1 MARETARGESAP
13 SVRLLGV
20 EQGRERDTHGDAD
33 VVDFIKLMDSHG
45 PRAFFWLMR
54 HLPSEP
60 RCRLCAAPYGG
71 FGGRLMRRV
80 GYGPSRKNPSMCV
93 TCFEKAPMGGARMEI
108 GVLFAD
114 LRGFTALSESM
125 APEAVAEMLNGF
137 YGSATKVLSRCA
149 IIDKMVGDQVMALYL
164 PPLLSERWEDEMLR
178 DARELLARAGE
189 RAAAEVP
196 LQLGVGLDVGEA
208 FVGNVGSGEVKDFT
222 ALGDVV
228 NTAARLQSS
237 AQAGQVVIAERLY
250 ERLTAPPREARAAT
264 LELKGKSEETRAYV
278 LDVGGGARVQPPA
291 GARHTALR

>member
-1 MARETARGESAP
+1 MEQARETH
-13 SVRLLGV
+13 V
-20 EQGRERDTHGDAD
+20 HGDAE
-33 VVDFIKLMDSHG
+33 VTDFIKLMNSHG
-45 PRAFFWLMR
+45 PRAFFWLVR
-54 HLPSEP
+54 HLPSDP
-60 RCRLCAAPYGG
+60 RCRLCGAPYGG

-93 TCFEKAPMGGARMEI
+93 TCFEKAPMGGAQMEI

-137 YGSATKVLSRCA
+137 YGSATEVLSRCA

-189 RAAAEVP
+189 RVAAEAP

-237 AQAGQVVIAERLY
+237 AQAGQIVIAQRLY
-250 ERLTAPPREARAAT
+250 ERLGAPPQEARAAT
-264 LELKGKSEETRAYV
+264 FELKGKSEKTRAYV
-278 LDVGGGARVQPPA
+278 LDVGDGARAQPQA
-291 GARHTALR
+291 SARHVR

>member
-1 MARETARGESAP
+1 MEQARETD
-13 SVRLLGV
+13 VH
-20 EQGRERDTHGDAD
+20 DDAD
-33 VVDFIKLMDSHG
+33 VIDFIKLMNRHG

-54 HLPSEP
+54 HMPSEP
-60 RCRLCAAPYGG
+60 RCRLCGSPYGG

-93 TCFEKAPMGGARMEI
+93 TCFEKAPMGGVQMEI

-137 YGSATKVLSRCA
+137 YGSATEVLSRCA

-189 RAAAEVP
+189 RVAADAP
-196 LQLGVGLDVGEA
+196 LQLGVGIDVGEA

-237 AQAGQVVIAERLY
+237 AHAGQIVIAQRLY
-250 ERLTAPPREARAAT
+250 ERLSAPPLEARGAT
-264 LELKGKSEETRAYV
+264 FELKGKSEETRAYV
-278 LDVGGGARVQPPA
+278 LDVGDGARAQPHA
-291 GARHTALR
+291 SARHTALR

>member
-1 MARETARGESAP
+1 MRG
-13 SVRLLGV
+13 
-20 EQGRERDTHGDAD
+20 DGDAI
-33 VVDFIKLMDSHG
+33 DFIKLMNRHG

-60 RCRLCAAPYGG
+60 RCRLCGSPYGG
-71 FGGRLMRRV
+71 FGGRLMRRL

-93 TCFEKAPMGGARMEI
+93 TCFEKAPMGGAKMEI

-137 YGSATKVLSRCA
+137 YRSATNVLSRCA

-164 PPLLSERWEDEMLR
+164 PPLLSEHWENEMLR
-178 DARELLARAGE
+178 DARELLARACPGVG
-189 RAAAEVP
+189 ADAP
-196 LQLGVGLDVGEA
+196 LRLGVGLDIGEA

-237 AQAGQVVIAERLY
+237 ARAGQIVIAERLY
-250 ERLTAPPREARAAT
+250 ERLSAPPLEARAAT
-264 LELKGKSEETRAYV
+264 LELKGKSEKTRAYV
-278 LDVGGGARVQPPA
+278 LDVGDSARAQLQ
-291 GARHTALR
+291 GSARHTALAP

>member
-1 MARETARGESAP
+1 M
-13 SVRLLGV
+13 
-20 EQGRERDTHGDAD
+20 
-33 VVDFIKLMDSHG
+33 DFIKLMNSHG

-80 GYGPSRKNPSMCV
+80 GFGPSRKNPSLCV
-93 TCFEKAPMGGARMEI
+93 TCFEKAPMGGAQMEI

-125 APEAVAEMLNGF
+125 APQAVAEMLNGF
-137 YGSATKVLSRCA
+137 YGAATEVLSRCA

-164 PPLLSERWEDEMLR
+164 PPLLSERWENEMLR
-178 DARELLARAGE
+178 DARELLARVGD
-189 RAAAEVP
+189 RVGAEAP
-196 LQLGVGLDVGEA
+196 LQLGIGLDIGEA

-237 AQAGQVVIAERLY
+237 AQAGQIVIAQRLY
-250 ERLTAPPREARAAT
+250 DRLSAPPLEARPTT
-264 LELKGKSEETRAYV
+264 LELKGKSQQTRAYV
-278 LDVGGGARVQPPA
+278 LDVGDLRPTLA
-291 GARHTALR
+291 GRSRRSTQALVNDDGRFG